1 MLCPGTTIEEI
12 GRGTSKNKF
21 LGGRIVRPIAPDIL
35 KDVRRMSRHP
45 RVKEDNLRCLGR
57 WFRDRYIVPDEVL
70 WAGKV

>member
-1 MLCPGTTIEEI
+1 M
-12 GRGTSKNKF
+12 
-21 LGGRIVRPIAPDIL
+21 RPIAPDIL